1 MAKTAKKSAKK
12 PAKKSAKK
20 SVKKPAKKASKKSV
34 KKPAKKAAK
43 KPAKKKA
50 AASPRA
56 GAKVSAR
63 KPGARKSTRSSES
76 STAPPQPAPA
86 KTGSGKTGTSKSS
99 SGKVKGMLRV
109 RMYRIGF
116 GDFFLLTV
124 PTHTVPAHILIDCGV
139 HAANIGTMADCFE
152 DLAKETGGKLALVIA
167 THFHADHLSGF
178 ASNYADFAKF
188 EVGAVWIT
196 NRLDP
201 GNSDASKFHAQIT
214 SLANQVRLRLG
225 ARGDQ
230 KDPATA
236 QALFKM
242 QNALGIQMGAA
253 AAGGGSNAKALKLLR
268 EGFSN
273 KPPVYY
279 YQGGDDPELP
289 DVLKGAITAELLGP
303 APKDKASLFSG
314 TDDKLNQYIA
324 AAGENGL
331 PDTDGFSPFEK
342 AWPARASDYP
352 VAAFRGYRTE
362 EEIEKRIPG
371 KPAALEAALKAA
383 QPDTVL
389 ALADAVDGT
398 LNNQSLVVLFT
409 CQGKKLL
416 FVGDAQW
423 GNWSYWLYGKAV
435 TGKDPGITQNAKD
448 ILGSIDFYKVGHHG
462 STNAN
467 PIPAVAAI
475 SSKCAAMCSTATGAY
490 GNPAKHTEVPRTA
503 LMEALEKQ
511 IDNKLVRS
519 DWIQAGSNKPDPEAK
534 SELAELPDNFST
546 GDLYVDYIF
555 P

>member
-1 MAKTAKKSAKK
+1 MQNTSRSTSACSTRDYDM
-12 PAKKSAKK
+12 PT
-20 SVKKPAKKASKKSV
+20 KKAA

-43 KPAKKKA
+43 KPATKMRKA
-50 AASPRA
+50 SASQASPREA
-56 GAKVSAR
+56 G
-63 KPGARKSTRSSES
+63 RKSTRSRTAASGETGQS
-76 STAPPQPAPA
+76 SQPGAA
-86 KTGSGKTGTSKSS
+86 KARGGKGGSSKGG
-99 SGKVKGMLRV
+99 SGKVKGQLRV

-116 GDFFLLTV
+116 GDFFLVTV
-124 PTHTVPAHILIDCGV
+124 PTGTGPAHILIDCGV
-139 HAANIGTMADCFE
+139 HAANIGTMDACVK

-201 GNSDASKFHAQIT
+201 GNSDASKFHAQVT

-230 KDPATA
+230 KDPSTA

-253 AAGGGSNAKALKLLR
+253 SAGGGSNAKALSLLR
-268 EGFSN
+268 EGFKN
-273 KPPVYY
+273 KPKVYY

-289 DVLKGAITAELLGP
+289 DVLKGAITAQLLGP
-303 APKDKASLFSG
+303 APKDKASIFSG

-331 PDTDGFSPFEK
+331 PETDGFSPFEK
-342 AWPARASDYP
+342 PWPATASDYP

-362 EEIEKRIPG
+362 DEIEKRIPG

-383 QPDTVL
+383 QPDMVL
-389 ALADAVDGT
+389 ALADALDGT

-448 ILGSIDFYKVGHHG
+448 ILG
-462 STNAN
+462 
-467 PIPAVAAI
+467 
-475 SSKCAAMCSTATGAY
+475 
-490 GNPAKHTEVPRTA
+490 
-503 LMEALEKQ
+503 
-511 IDNKLVRS
+511 
-519 DWIQAGSNKPDPEAK
+519 
-534 SELAELPDNFST
+534 
-546 GDLYVDYIF
+546 
-555 P
+555 

>member
-1 MAKTAKKSAKK
+1 
-12 PAKKSAKK
+12 
-20 SVKKPAKKASKKSV
+20 
-34 KKPAKKAAK
+34 
-43 KPAKKKA
+43 
-50 AASPRA
+50 
-56 GAKVSAR
+56 
-63 KPGARKSTRSSES
+63 
-76 STAPPQPAPA
+76 
-86 KTGSGKTGTSKSS
+86 
-99 SGKVKGMLRV
+99 
-109 RMYRIGF
+109 MYRIGF
-116 GDFFLLTV
+116 GDFFLVTV
-124 PTHTVPAHILIDCGV
+124 PTQTGPAHILIDCGV
-139 HAANIGTMADCFE
+139 HAANIGTMDDCVK
-152 DLAKETGGKLALVIA
+152 DLVKETGGKLALVIA

-178 ASNYADFAKF
+178 ASNYADFAEF

-201 GNSDASKFHAQIT
+201 GNSEASKFHAQVT

-230 KDPATA
+230 KDPGTA

-253 AAGGGSNAKALKLLR
+253 SADGGSNAKALKLLR
-268 EGFSN
+268 EGFKN
-273 KPPVYY
+273 KPNVYY

-289 DVLKGAITAELLGP
+289 DVLKGAITAQLLGP
-303 APKDKASLFSG
+303 APKDHAGMFSG
-314 TDDKLNQYIA
+314 TDNKQNQYLA
-324 AAGENGL
+324 AMAEGGL
-331 PDTDGFSPFEK
+331 PETEGFSPFEK
-342 AWPARASDYP
+342 AWPAAASDYP
-352 VAAFRGYRTE
+352 AAAFRAYRTE
-362 EEIEKRIPG
+362 EEIEKRIQG
-371 KPAALEAALKAA
+371 TPAELEAALKAA

-467 PIPAVAAI
+467 PIPAVASI
-475 SSKCAAMCSTATGAY
+475 SNKCAAMCSTATGAY
-490 GNPAKHTEVPRTA
+490 GNPGKHTEVPRTA

-519 DWIQAGSNKPDPEAK
+519 DWIPAGSVKPDPQAK
-534 SELAELPDNFST
+534 SELAELPENFST
-546 GDLYVDYIF
+546 GSLYVDYIF
-555 P
+555 PTG